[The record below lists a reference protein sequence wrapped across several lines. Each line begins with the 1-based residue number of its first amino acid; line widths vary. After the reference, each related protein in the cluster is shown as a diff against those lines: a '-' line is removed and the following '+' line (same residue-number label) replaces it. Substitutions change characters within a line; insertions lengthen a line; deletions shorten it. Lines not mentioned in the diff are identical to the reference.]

1 MWWHFCYHF
10 GMRVVIDTNVL
21 VSACLGDGAPADV
34 VRACLRGDVEPVM
47 GAALFSEYEE
57 VFGREGLF
65 RRSRLDADERRDLL
79 DIFLARCAWVRVYFG
94 WRPNL
99 VDEADNHL
107 IELAVAAQAG
117 AIVTG
122 NARHLRAGELQFPG
136 IRILEPSTF
145 VSEWNR

>member
-1 MWWHFCYHF
+1 V
-10 GMRVVIDTNVL
+10 GT
-21 VSACLGDGAPADV
+21 
-34 VRACLRGDVEPVM
+34 
-47 GAALFSEYEE
+47 ALLSEYEE
-57 VFGREGLF
+57 VFGREALF
-65 RRSRLDADERRDLL
+65 RRSRLDAGERQELL

-107 IELAVAAQAG
+107 FELAVAAQAG

-122 NARHLRAGELQFPG
+122 NTRHLRAGELLFPG
-136 IRILEPSTF
+136 IAILDPSTF